1 MWSLES
7 YECLRIFLNEDAIFL
22 SVACTHDGVLT
33 GSSDGIVRFWEVDTA
48 ETPVGK
54 GALSPQ
60 SQKQVGSQGRKASN
74 LSTLGCTQMQCVLCV
89 LLSSIQQVHL
99 CILRA
104 SFK

>member
-1 MWSLES
+1 MKFQSCDFSSFGASPPPIPFFRMWSLES

-60 SQKQVGSQGRKASN
+60 SRKQVGSQGRKASD
-74 LSTLGCTQMQCVLCV
+74 LVTLGCTQ
-89 LLSSIQQVHL
+89 
-99 CILRA
+99 A
-104 SFK
+104 